1 MVTCAPPMAV
11 TLGMRD
17 ILAARRIRLY
27 CQGGAWQR
35 TVLRIALLGDE
46 DVDYPVT
53 LLQDHPD
60 YNIIATEETGQ
71 PPVPGV
77 AA

>member
-1 MVTCAPPMAV
+1 
-11 TLGMRD
+11 MRD

-27 CQGGAWQR
+27 CQGGRWQQ
-35 TVLRIALLGDE
+35 TVLRIALMGDV

-53 LLQDHPD
+53 LLQGHPD
-60 YNIIATEETGQ
+60 YAIITTEETAQ
-71 PPVPGV
+71 PPVCGV